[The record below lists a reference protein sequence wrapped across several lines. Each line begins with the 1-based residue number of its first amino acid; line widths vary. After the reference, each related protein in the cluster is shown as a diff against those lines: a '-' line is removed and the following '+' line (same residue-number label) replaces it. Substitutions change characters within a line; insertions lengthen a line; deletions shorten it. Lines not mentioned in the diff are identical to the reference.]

1 MLSKNYIRPSDSP
14 YGAPILFTK
23 KKDGKLRLCI
33 DYRALNQNTIIDL
46 YSFPCI
52 DELLSRI
59 WGAKYFSS
67 LDLSDGYFHV
77 PIANKMY
84 TKQSLVIDMA
94 LVSI

>member
-1 MLSKNYIRPSDSP
+1 MGHLY
-14 YGAPILFTK
+14 YLQ
-23 KKDGKLRLCI
+23 KKDGKLRLGI
-33 DYRALNQNTIIDL
+33 DYRALNQNTIVDL

-52 DELLSRI
+52 DELLSRL

-67 LDLSDGYFHV
+67 LDLSGGYFHV

-84 TKQSLVIDMA
+84 KKQSLVIDME